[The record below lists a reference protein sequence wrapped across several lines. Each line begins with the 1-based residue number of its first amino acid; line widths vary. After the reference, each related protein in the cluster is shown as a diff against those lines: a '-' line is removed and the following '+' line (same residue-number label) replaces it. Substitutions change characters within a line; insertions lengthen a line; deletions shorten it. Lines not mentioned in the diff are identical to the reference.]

1 MNMAN
6 KGLRLNCRK
15 AIDALHAIR
24 EKFPSGISDV
34 TVISEESR
42 AWVQVKIQQ
51 FRECIK
57 DEGLSLSKFSWWNP
71 MRLSRNKTA
80 HRKDDFSDS
89 EFSRLCDT
97 LFLHIQNY

>member
-42 AWVQVKIQQ
+42 AWV
-51 FRECIK
+51 
-57 DEGLSLSKFSWWNP
+57 
-71 MRLSRNKTA
+71 
-80 HRKDDFSDS
+80 HR
-89 EFSRLCDT
+89 C
-97 LFLHIQNY
+97 